1 MNCAHAGPLH
11 THTHTET
18 DLQIHIALLRLSV
31 GQTACLST
39 DRGTCR
45 ERGTGSERETGVGP
59 VDTSPHTGQEPIW
72 QRRERLFGM
81 KSKSKHLQNYAH
93 KSFNTFVADL
103 DAALGVARALQG
115 LLKLAHFR
123 PGCTAGCLCLVYTLH
138 ALGLASK

>member
-1 MNCAHAGPLH
+1 MHTLSHFKH
-11 THTHTET
+11 THTDRRRHRY
-18 DLQIHIALLRLSV
+18 IFHFYGCLLGRQHVYQLSK
-31 GQTACLST
+31 GK
-39 DRGTCR
+39 
-45 ERGTGSERETGVGP
+45 GTGKGEKELELEVKGSRGP

-93 KSFNTFVADL
+93 KSFNTFVAKL
-103 DAALGVARALQG
+103 DAALGVALALQG

-138 ALGLASK
+138 STLSD